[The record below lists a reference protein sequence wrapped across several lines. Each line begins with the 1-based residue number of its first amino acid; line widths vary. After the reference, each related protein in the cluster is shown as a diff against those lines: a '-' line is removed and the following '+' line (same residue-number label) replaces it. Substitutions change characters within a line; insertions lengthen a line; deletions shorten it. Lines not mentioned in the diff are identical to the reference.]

1 MGNSYD
7 LGKLREWIEFAADRI
22 AHAGPTRVLVAGLAS
37 VGLPD
42 PPEGKTKSQLAAS
55 SVAATP
61 DECLP
66 EIAQRILD
74 RDAEPALRNAL
85 QDLLWAAEPVPDIP
99 KRLRREIARDLDLE
113 PYLPGYPHFKAM
125 LHELWDLSADDFGS
139 FFGNDTSLGGQIDQ
153 HVRRNPGD
161 WTAEDL
167 FQNLGA
173 FDALNKR
180 FARFLEGLVSG
191 EVLLDESAQRATVES
206 RRSWPLSPRATC
218 ATGCCS
224 PSSPAPGVRAS
235 EALGV
240 HVEDLTL
247 TADDEHVTVYG
258 KRGRSRTIL
267 LDDANPRGGVLNPH
281 H

>member
-7 LGKLREWIEFAADRI
+7 LGKLREWIELAADRI
-22 AHAGPTRVLVAGLAS
+22 AHAGPTHVLVAGLAS

-42 PPEGKTKSQLAAS
+42 PPEGNTKSQLAAA

-61 DECLP
+61 DERLP

-74 RDAEPALRNAL
+74 RGAEPALRNAL

-113 PYLPGYPHFKAM
+113 PYLPGYTHFKAM

-139 FFGNDTSLGGQIDQ
+139 FFGNDTSLSRQIDQ

-161 WTAEDL
+161 WTAEEL
-167 FQNLGA
+167 FENLGA

-191 EVLLDESAQRATVES
+191 DVLLDEPAQRAIVES
-206 RRSWPLSPRATC
+206 INQHLNGAGLRLTETGELDGYPVFHLTQTRAHSGLIKICSSPRWGNRTCASATC
-218 ATGCCS
+218 
-224 PSSPAPGVRAS
+224 
-235 EALGV
+235 
-240 HVEDLTL
+240 
-247 TADDEHVTVYG
+247 
-258 KRGRSRTIL
+258 SRTTSRTS
-267 LDDANPRGGVLNPH
+267 APTGY
-281 H
+281 